1 MTSLE
6 LAAIEQPG
14 FTAAASQEPEA
25 ISVRLSG
32 TADGLVHTQLDR
44 YLKELHLEACRLGA
58 PEVNVDVT
66 GLNFINSSCLM
77 LFVTWVMSMR
87 DLEAERQYRLVLSSG
102 TKQQRRAFAVLAN
115 VAVGLVTIQ

>member
-6 LAAIEQPG
+6 LATIEQPG
-14 FTAAASQEPEA
+14 FTAAASQEAQA

-32 TADGLVHTQLDR
+32 TADGLVHSHLDR
-44 YLKELHLEACRLGA
+44 YLKDLHLEACRLGT
-58 PEVNVDVT
+58 PKVNVDVT

-77 LFVTWVMSMR
+77 LFVTWVMSLR
-87 DLEAERQYRLVLSSG
+87 DLEATRQYRLVLSSG
-102 TKQQRRAFAVLAN
+102 TKQQHRAFAVLAN